1 MQQLTNRQTP
11 PTFDPTQ
18 QTKRKSARFS
28 RVVLVLLLALFGAII
43 WQRTAIGD
51 WFRLYGYHPSA
62 AITRLADETT
72 MTPAAQHLFY
82 INRPAI
88 DDKTTFASKCST
100 REKAIVLG
108 CYHDGENGIYI
119 LSISSQSELNGVM
132 QVTAAHEMLHA
143 AYQRLPASEKAT
155 IDRELQDYYD
165 HGLVDKSIKA
175 DVDSY
180 RSSEPGQ
187 LLNEMHSIFGTEVVK
202 LPAPLQRYYERYFT
216 NRQAVVM
223 QAQKYET
230 VFRSREAAVKR
241 YDTQLIGLKATI
253 KSEQSDLAAKGSKL
267 DNQRAQLDSERAQR
281 NYSAYNA
288 GVASYN
294 ALVNQY
300 NDELAQ
306 LKADIHTYNDI
317 VNKRNALVL
326 EEQELVREL
335 SGKLPAAK

>member
-1 MQQLTNRQTP
+1 MQQPTNRQTP
-11 PTFDPTQ
+11 PTFNPTR
-18 QTKRKSARFS
+18 QTKRKPAWFG
-28 RVVLVLLLALFGAII
+28 RVVLVLLLAVFGAVI

-62 AITRLADETT
+62 AITALADETT
-72 MTPAAQHLFY
+72 MTPDARHLFY

-88 DDKTTFASKCST
+88 DDKTMFASKCT
-100 REKAIVLG
+100 TQEKAIVLG

-119 LSISSQSELNGVM
+119 LSISSKSELNGVM

-143 AYQRLPASEKAT
+143 AYARLSTSEKT
-155 IDRELQDYYD
+155 KIDRELQDYYD
-165 HGLVDKSIKA
+165 HGLTDKSIKA

-187 LLNEMHSIFGTEVVK
+187 LLNEMHSIFGTEVAK
-202 LPAPLQRYYERYFT
+202 LPAPLEQYYSRYFT
-216 NRQAVVM
+216 NRQAVVK
-223 QAQKYET
+223 QAEKYEAA
-230 VFRSREAAVKR
+230 FRSRETAVKH
-241 YDTQLIGLKATI
+241 YDTQLTSLKTTI
-253 KSEQSDLAAKGSKL
+253 KKEQSDLSKKGAKL
-267 DNQRAQLDSERAQR
+267 DSQRAQVDRYRAQR

-288 GVASYN
+288 GVVSYN

-306 LKADIHTYNDI
+306 LKSDIHAYNDI

-326 EEQELVREL
+326 EEQELVQEL
-335 SGKLPAAK
+335 NGNLPAAK